1 MQQYKNIVMNA
12 TDVRNNWTKV
22 LDEVYTADNEI
33 TVEKSGIPVAVLIS
47 IEERDRFKMIEKERK
62 ERFKRLLARMQSKFA
77 DESEDEIM
85 AHALAAVQEVRE
97 QLRREKKSIG
107 R

>member
-62 ERFKRLLARMQSKFA
+62 ERFKRLLARMQ
-77 DESEDEIM
+77 
-85 AHALAAVQEVRE
+85 
-97 QLRREKKSIG
+97 
-107 R
+107 